1 MTEVVS
7 SLMVGLMLRG
17 LRLWRLRLCVD
28 VCVRVKLLEN
38 VLRLSV
44 AVTLEVLT
52 CELRNLLAR
61 LRASTDS
68 RDKAIELI
76 LNVSGVQCSS
86 RFFLWFASSLLNC
99 LIFMR
104 HSLVSRV
111 RCRRAAM
118 RQMFL
123 DCL

>member
-7 SLMVGLMLRG
+7 SLMVEFMLRG
-17 LRLWRLRLCVD
+17 LRLRRLRLCVG

-44 AVTLEVLT
+44 AVTLELLT

-68 RDKAIELI
+68 RDKPIELI
-76 LNVSGVQCSS
+76 LV
-86 RFFLWFASSLLNC
+86 C
-99 LIFMR
+99 LIEIGF
-104 HSLVSRV
+104 
-111 RCRRAAM
+111 C
-118 RQMFL
+118 
-123 DCL
+123 

>member
-7 SLMVGLMLRG
+7 SLMVFVLRG
-17 LRLWRLRLCVD
+17 LRLRRLRLCVG

-38 VLRLSV
+38 ELRLSV
-44 AVTLEVLT
+44 AVTLE

-76 LNVSGVQCSS
+76 LV
-86 RFFLWFASSLLNC
+86 
-99 LIFMR
+99 I
-104 HSLVSRV
+104 
-111 RCRRAAM
+111 
-118 RQMFL
+118 
-123 DCL
+123 